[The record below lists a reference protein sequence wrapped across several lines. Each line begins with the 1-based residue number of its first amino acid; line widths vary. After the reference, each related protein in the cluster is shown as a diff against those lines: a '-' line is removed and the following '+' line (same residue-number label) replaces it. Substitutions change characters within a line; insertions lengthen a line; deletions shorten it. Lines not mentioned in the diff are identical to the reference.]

1 MNKADL
7 GHKKILFWTIFGVTT
22 VAATMVFWP
31 FISALLWATVLAILM
46 WPFFAKLNKRFS
58 KNFSALMAT
67 LVTAVVIVLP
77 FAGLGTIVGIQVYH
91 FANQL
96 IEQRSPTQKS
106 VTMDEIATKAD
117 ELLHPVLS
125 QIGLGDVDV
134 KTYIDTHKSDLT
146 TAVRGPL
153 TKLIADLGFTILTL
167 VFALMTMFFMLRD
180 GPKLRDPVCELV
192 PLPASETL
200 VILDKMRSTVQSVFV
215 GVVLVSIIQA
225 IIAGITYWILG
236 VPAPLLWAFVTFVF
250 CTIPMLG
257 GPVVYVPLAIK
268 LVIDGRIPQA
278 LILLFIGFGVI
289 STVDNFLRPVFIGA
303 RSDLHPMAIFFS
315 LLGGVLVMGPIG
327 LMAGP
332 MVLTLMLGL
341 IDIVRAQRRLEE
353 ETLAAESALA

>member
-1 MNKADL
+1 MTTVTLD
-7 GHKKILFWTIFGVTT
+7 HRKILFWSIFGATA
-22 VAATMVFWP
+22 VAATLVFRP
-31 FISALLWATVLAILM
+31 FISALLWAVVLGVLM
-46 WPFFAKLNKRFS
+46 WPFYSRLCQKFS

-67 LVTAVVIVLP
+67 MLTAVVIVLP

-96 IEQRSPTQKS
+96 IEQRTPSQKT
-106 VTMDEIATKAD
+106 VTVTVDDIATKAD

-125 QIGLGDVDV
+125 QVGLGDVDV
-134 KTYIDTHKSDLT
+134 KDYIDTHKSDLT
-146 TAVRGPL
+146 NAVRGPL

-167 VFALMTMFFMLRD
+167 IFALMTMFFMLRD
-180 GPKLRDPVCELV
+180 GPRLLDPICELI
-192 PLPASETL
+192 PLPRDETIK
-200 VILDKMRSTVQSVFV
+200 ILGKMQSTIQSVFV

-225 IIAGITYWILG
+225 VIGGVSYWILG
-236 VPAPLLWAFVTFVF
+236 VPSPLFWSFVTFVF

-278 LILLFIGFGVI
+278 LILLAIGFGVI

-332 MVLTLMLGL
+332 MILT
-341 IDIVRAQRRLEE
+341 
-353 ETLAAESALA
+353 